1 MFECQRS
8 NLRLDL
14 LLVLALACSCTPKAQ
29 TSRPAGRGVH
39 PTTKEHR
46 PVNRLAKETSPYLQ
60 QHQHNPVDWYPWG
73 KEALEAA
80 KKQNKPIFLSIG
92 YSACH
97 WCHVME
103 KESFENEET
112 AKLMNKYFINIK
124 VDREERPD
132 LDDIYMTAVQKFTGG
147 GWPMSVFLT
156 PDRKPFYGGTYFPPK
171 DMRGRPGFPRV
182 LEHFGKMWAEKEELL
197 RTEADKL
204 TMVVKG
210 ELAPDIKPGEIDK
223 ECFDAFAKQSADHHD
238 PEYGGFGDP
247 ARGFMPKFPHA
258 SELSMLL
265 RHHASSGNARSL
277 QIVAESLDRMAN
289 GGIYDHLGGG
299 FHRYAT
305 DRTWLVPHFE
315 KMLYDNSLLTR
326 TYLEA
331 YLVTGKELY
340 ARVARET
347 LDYLLREMQDQ
358 KGGFHSTTDADS
370 EGVEGK
376 YFVWTK
382 KELDE
387 LLGDDAEA
395 VGLYFGVTKEGNWHE
410 MPGSTVLSVVKDVPA
425 IAKML
430 KLPEKD
436 VRDALARAKKK
447 MLAARGKRVP
457 PGTDDKVLAAWNG
470 MAIGALAMGYKVL
483 GDERYLGAAQR
494 AAGFLLTDMT
504 GENGRLY
511 RTWRRQGDQGRA
523 HLDAYLDDYAFCGDA
538 LVQLFEC
545 DFDPRWLEAAGKMV
559 AVMAGHF
566 LDKGDGN
573 FFFTADDHEKLVA
586 RNKSA
591 LDGST
596 PSGTALAVL
605 VFLRFGLLTGD
616 TDIIEIAERSL
627 RANHAYISRFGVGC
641 PSLLIAADL
650 LLSDPKEVVLVGEPD
665 DPRIQGF
672 LKKLRSTFPEHQV
685 VALLHKG
692 NRDRLLKL
700 SKVFAGKEPVDGKA
714 AAYVCT
720 LGVCKAPV
728 TDPEQLVLEKKK

>member
-1 MFECQRS
+1 M
-8 NLRLDL
+8 
-14 LLVLALACSCTPKAQ
+14 
-29 TSRPAGRGVH
+29 
-39 PTTKEHR
+39 
-46 PVNRLAKETSPYLQ
+46 NRLAKETSPYLL
-60 QHQHNPVDWYPWG
+60 QHRHNPVEWYPWG

-103 KESFENEET
+103 KESFESEET

-132 LDDIYMTAVQKFTGG
+132 LDDIYMAAVQRFTGG

-171 DMRGRPGFPRV
+171 DMMGRPGFPRV
-182 LEHFGKMWAEKEELL
+182 LEHFGKMWQEREEFL
-197 RTEADKL
+197 RTEADKRTTEL
-204 TMVVKG
+204 QSQ
-210 ELAPDIKPGEIDK
+210 LAPEIKPGEI
-223 ECFDAFAKQSADHHD
+223 EREHFDAFATKSADHYD

-247 ARGFMPKFPHA
+247 QRGFVPKFPHA

-265 RHHASSGNARSL
+265 RHHARSGNARSL
-277 QIVAESLDRMAN
+277 QIVEKTLGRMAN

-315 KMLYDNSLLTR
+315 KMLYDNALLTR

-331 YLVTGKELY
+331 YVVTGKELY

-347 LDYLLREMQDQ
+347 LDYLLREMQDE

-382 KELDE
+382 GELDE
-387 LLGDDAEA
+387 LLGDDSEVA
-395 VGLYFGVTKEGNWHE
+395 GLYFGITEEGNWHE
-410 MPGSTVLSVVKDVPA
+410 MQGCTVLSVVKDVLVV
-425 IAKML
+425 AKML
-430 KLPEKD
+430 KRPEKE
-436 VRDALARAKKK
+436 VREALARAKKS

-483 GDERYLGAAQR
+483 DDERYLRSAQR

-504 GENGRLY
+504 DQRGRLY
-511 RTWRRQGDQGRA
+511 RTWRQVDGRQADGKGRA
-523 HLDAYLDDYAFCGDA
+523 HLDAYLDDYGFCADA
-538 LVQLFEC
+538 LLQLFEC
-545 DFDPRWLEAAGKMV
+545 DFEPRWLEAAGKMV
-559 AVMAGHF
+559 TVMAKHF
-566 LDKGDGN
+566 LDEEDGN

-591 LDGST
+591 MDGSI

-605 VFLRFGLLTGD
+605 SFLRLGLLTGD
-616 TDIIEIAERSL
+616 TKVIEIAERAL
-627 RANHAYISRFGVGC
+627 RANHTYISRFGIGC

-650 LLSDPKEVVLVGEPD
+650 MLSDPKEVVLVGEPQ
-665 DPRIQGF
+665 DPNIRGF
-672 LKKLRSTFPEHQV
+672 LKKLRSSFPENHV

-692 NRDRLLKL
+692 NRDRLQQL
-700 SKVFAGKEPVDGKA
+700 SKVFEGKDLVDGKA
-714 AAYVCT
+714 TAYVCT

-728 TDPEQLVLEKKK
+728 TDPAHLVLRKK